1 MKDKKGITIT
11 RTFQNFLDKFGWK
24 PKKIWVD
31 KGSGEFYNRSMKSS
45 LQYNDIAMYLTRNE
59 GKYVVSER
67 FIRTLKNKI
76 YKNMISI

>member
-1 MKDKKGITIT
+1 MKDKKGITIIS
-11 RTFQNFLDKFGWK
+11 TFQNFLDKFGWK
-24 PKKIWVD
+24 PKKIWAD

-76 YKNMISI
+76 YKNMTSK